1 MDKCAVKFDPIYG
14 SAIASALARA
24 SISFSIGATKVFCEA
39 GRKEVLDAFMGNV
52 SSEGYIFEK
61 ELDPKLSL
69 EYPKNMKPETEV
81 QIDGVPASPITP
93 TVASVATTPA
103 KKGSGRQKGSYSF
116 ASVPLSILIAKLK
129 PEMNVKCGR
138 VWLESL
144 GITDAVSAKASEVCS
159 QIPVAETPEVPVQ
172 LEVS

>member
-1 MDKCAVKFDPIYG
+1 
-14 SAIASALARA
+14 
-24 SISFSIGATKVFCEA
+24 
-39 GRKEVLDAFMGNV
+39 
-52 SSEGYIFEK
+52 
-61 ELDPKLSL
+61 
-69 EYPKNMKPETEV
+69 MKTETGVE
-81 QIDGVPASPITP
+81 IDGVPASTESLTTAAP
-93 TVASVATTPA
+93 VAVPAPA

-159 QIPVAETPEVPVQ
+159 TIPVAETPEVPVQ

>member
-1 MDKCAVKFDPIYG
+1 MEPTSNI
-14 SAIASALARA
+14 
-24 SISFSIGATKVFCEA
+24 
-39 GRKEVLDAFMGNV
+39 
-52 SSEGYIFEK
+52 
-61 ELDPKLSL
+61 
-69 EYPKNMKPETEV
+69 
-81 QIDGVPASPITP
+81 QIEGVPAPLITSAAAPVESAPI
-93 TVASVATTPA
+93 